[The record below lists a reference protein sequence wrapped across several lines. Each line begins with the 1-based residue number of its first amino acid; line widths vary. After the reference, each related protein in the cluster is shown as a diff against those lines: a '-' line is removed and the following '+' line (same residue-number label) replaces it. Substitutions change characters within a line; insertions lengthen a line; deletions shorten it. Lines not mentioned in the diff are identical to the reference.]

1 MRRLFTIVTAGTVA
15 GLLCAGAMAGTA
27 VGANTAKTSGHV
39 TQPGGLIIR
48 SGVAQAGTGLPT
60 ISENWS
66 GYAAVA
72 AKKFTFV
79 HSTFVEPKIT
89 CPGVKNQWTS
99 NWVGLD
105 GFTDQTVEQDGTFA
119 MCGGANSKTPQY
131 EAWYELFPANSVNVF
146 AVHAGDK
153 MDISVKFA
161 SGKFTLVVDD
171 LTSGKKVTHSA
182 KCGSC
187 ARTSAEYIVERPALC
202 NNAGTK
208 CFLTELAD
216 FHTTTMSSNTAQT
229 AGGAVSSLAKFDNIP
244 IYMIDPLK
252 SGGFDSLA
260 TVAPLNGSAF
270 TATWDRSGNTVPITL
285 GPKA

>member
-1 MRRLFTIVTAGTVA
+1 MTDMPGQGLSVPERFEGSARTARPARAGPSWDLRDHRDRFDPRWSVSPAEPKFTAYRFLGAQDDSCRNDPGKELVYMRRLFTIVTAGTVA
-15 GLLCAGAMAGTA
+15 GLLCAGAMAGNA

-48 SGVAQAGTGLPT
+48 SGVAPDGTGLPT

-119 MCGGANSKTPQY
+119 MCGGA
-131 EAWYELFPANSVNVF
+131 
-146 AVHAGDK
+146 
-153 MDISVKFA
+153 
-161 SGKFTLVVDD
+161 
-171 LTSGKKVTHSA
+171 
-182 KCGSC
+182 
-187 ARTSAEYIVERPALC
+187 
-202 NNAGTK
+202 
-208 CFLTELAD
+208 
-216 FHTTTMSSNTAQT
+216 
-229 AGGAVSSLAKFDNIP
+229 
-244 IYMIDPLK
+244 
-252 SGGFDSLA
+252 
-260 TVAPLNGSAF
+260 
-270 TATWDRSGNTVPITL
+270 
-285 GPKA
+285 